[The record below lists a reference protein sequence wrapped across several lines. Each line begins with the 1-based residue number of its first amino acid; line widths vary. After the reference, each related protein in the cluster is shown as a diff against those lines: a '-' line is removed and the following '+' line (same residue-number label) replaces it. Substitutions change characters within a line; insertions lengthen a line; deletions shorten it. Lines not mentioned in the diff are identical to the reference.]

1 MRLRKGHLT
10 LVPIGLLV
18 TLACLTPFVARAQTL
33 PDTGV
38 VVMTSGALRGMLDSL
53 RRTGQQSRALG
64 DRETFHFLAI
74 QRTVTGSV
82 EIHADWT
89 DVFLIT
95 DGHGQLRHSGRASN
109 GRATAPGEYRGGTM
123 QGGRSQSLG
132 VGDVVVIPAGTAH
145 QIVLAAGQRIGYLT
159 FKLRAPRM
167 PLPVRSTPP

>member
-1 MRLRKGHLT
+1 MQNPNVIMPHGFA
-10 LVPIGLLV
+10 IGIN
-18 TLACLTPFVARAQTL
+18 F
-33 PDTGV
+33 D
-38 VVMTSGALRGMLDSL
+38 GANMICSLSKLDESDSL